1 MQTQANVD
9 RGMSESEAER
19 RARLALGGVEQT
31 TERSRDVRPLRWTQD
46 LWQDVHYT
54 VRLLR
59 KTPVF
64 TLVAAGT
71 LALGI
76 GANTAMFS
84 IVDSVI
90 LRKLPFGDPDRLVMV
105 WEDATLANGFARNQI
120 APGNYT
126 EWRQL
131 NRSFTDLAATAFA
144 SASLTGDG
152 APEQVL
158 GGRATANFFTVL
170 GVQPQLG
177 RGFTEEEDRNG
188 APVVVISHALWQR
201 RYGGETSVH
210 RPARPDER
218 QPRRNHRRDAEIVCL
233 SVTATSTTGCRFT
246 SRRRR

>member
-1 MQTQANVD
+1 MD
-9 RGMSESEAER
+9 PL
-19 RARLALGGVEQT
+19 LA
-31 TERSRDVRPLRWTQD
+31 DLR
-46 LWQDVHYT
+46 YT

-90 LRKLPFGDPDRLVMV
+90 LKRLPFGDPDRLGMV
-105 WEDATLANGFARNQI
+105 WEDGTLVNGFARNQV

-126 EWRQL
+126 DWRKL
-131 NRSFTDLAATAFA
+131 NRSFTDLAATAGA

-152 APEQVL
+152 APERVL
-158 GGRATANFFTVL
+158 GDRVTANFFTVL
-170 GVQPQLG
+170 GLQPQPG

-201 RYGGETSVH
+201 RYGGETSVIG
-210 RPARPDER
+210 RRVLSR
-218 QPRRNHRRDAEIVCL
+218 PRRSDGRAAGGVTSQHSPQRPRTSDALAVGHRQE
-233 SVTATSTTGCRFT
+233 
-246 SRRRR
+246 